1 MRVPEVNALTD
12 LWNWRDTARSQTT
25 DLVGFQVVAS
35 DGAIGNI
42 DAATHDV
49 GGSYIVVDT
58 GVWIF
63 GKQRMLPAGV
73 IERIDYNDRKVYV
86 NLIKDEI
93 RQAPGYDAERE
104 PRRPTARTSGPT
116 TAPSSV
122 PDPGV
127 GHD

>member
-1 MRVPEVNALTD
+1 MRVPEVNAMTD

-25 DLVGFQVVAS
+25 DLIGFQVVAS

-63 GKQRMLPAGV
+63 GKKRMLPAGV
-73 IERIDYNDRKVYV
+73 IDRIDYNDRKVYV

-93 RQAPGYDAERE
+93 RQAPSYDAERE
-104 PRRPTARTSGPT
+104 REEAYRQDVGTCYGPFFRP
-116 TAPSSV
+116 
-122 PDPGV
+122 
-127 GHD
+127 